1 MFFLTSMFLKSY
13 FKKAP
18 LPVAYPN
25 YYVVVLSA
33 VN

>member
-1 MFFLTSMFLKSY
+1 MFLKSY

-33 VN
+33 VY

>member
-1 MFFLTSMFLKSY
+1 MFLKSY

-25 YYVVVLSA
+25 YYMVVMGA
-33 VN
+33 VC